1 MFGKVLSEAKPVDC
15 LVTVTGFGLAKETL
29 SKFGEFWF
37 DLPAPSYNIPYLVNL
52 TYSLDSHSIQR
63 SFKVS
68 GLPGSYSSIPA
79 TTFVSGSGV
88 FKVAFSCKFLYS
100 PSSPYTV
107 EIRRGQQVFQG
118 PFQAAAG
125 SIDLEKG
132 VYSILASANGF
143 KSDLR
148 EVLIDQDLNLTL
160 FFYPDKLQNDEVLIV
175 LSWQGPDEI
184 DFKVSFILNEEV
196 YCEVSYVNKVCG
208 GTKIVFVDESLD
220 SKVLVV
226 RVRPIGAY
234 QYFFYANFEAKAEIM
249 ADVKVY
255 APGFVLPVYAFQ
267 FGNSFMDED
276 QRDKVQVW
284 AGFCL
289 NGLDGVGSLK
299 EVNTYVEAENLP
311 RLRDVCQEFYGPVK
325 VFPVEFEQT
334 LQVHKGK
341 VLPNNVTR
349 RF

>member
-1 MFGKVLSEAKPVDC
+1 M
-15 LVTVTGFGLAKETL
+15 TVTGFGLSKETW
-29 SKFGEFWF
+29 SKYGEYSF
-37 DLPAPSYNIPYLVNL
+37 DLPAPPYSVPYLVNL
-52 TYSLDSHSIQR
+52 TYSSDSHSVQR

-68 GLPGSYSSIPA
+68 GLPNSYSTVPS
-79 TTFVSGSGV
+79 TSFVSGSGV
-88 FKVAFSCKFLYS
+88 FKVSFTGSFLYS
-100 PSSPYTV
+100 AASAFAI
-107 EIRRGQQVFQG
+107 EIRRGHQVFQG
-118 PFQAAAG
+118 PCQTAAS

-132 VYSILASANGF
+132 VYSILASSSGF
-143 KSDLR
+143 KADLR

-160 FFYPDKLQNDEVLIV
+160 FFYPDKLQSDEALIV
-175 LSWQGPDEI
+175 LSWQGIDEV

-208 GTKIVFVDESLD
+208 GTKIVFVDEGSD

-226 RVRPIGAY
+226 RLRPIGAY
-234 QYFFYANFEAKAEIM
+234 QYFFYANFDAQAEIM

-255 APGFVLPVYAFQ
+255 APGFVLPVYLFQ
-267 FGNSFMDED
+267 FGKNFMDEQ
-276 QRDKVQVW
+276 QRDKAQVW

-289 NGLDGVGSLK
+289 NGLDGLASLR
-299 EVNTYVEAENLP
+299 EVNSYVEAENLP

-325 VFPVEFEQT
+325 VFPVEFVQT

-349 RF
+349 RLG